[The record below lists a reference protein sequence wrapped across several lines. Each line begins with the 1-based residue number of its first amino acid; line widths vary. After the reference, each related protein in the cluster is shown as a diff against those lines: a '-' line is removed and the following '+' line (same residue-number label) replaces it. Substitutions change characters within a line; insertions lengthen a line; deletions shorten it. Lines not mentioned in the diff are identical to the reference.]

1 MLLLSTQKARINVP
15 LVVAVFIYL
24 FFYLEQ
30 WLVWML
36 ECTLFQSQI
45 HQWRYVSLHQLA
57 MHSGVPMCTRFKSI
71 WQQLEKLQVTI
82 TVEPPNNRHVGDE
95 HFVHCSE
102 VVRFSEVEMYGQYI
116 GRG

>member
-1 MLLLSTQKARINVP
+1 MLRLSTQKARINVP
-15 LVVAVFIYL
+15 FVVVVNFIL

-36 ECTLFQSQI
+36 ECTLFQSQTE
-45 HQWRYVSLHQLA
+45 QWRYVSLHQLA
-57 MHSGVPMCTRFKSI
+57 MYSGVPMCTRFKST

-82 TVEPPNNRHVGDE
+82 IVEPPNNGHIVDE

-102 VVRFSEVEMYGQYI
+102 VIPFSEVEMYGQYLS
-116 GRG
+116 RG